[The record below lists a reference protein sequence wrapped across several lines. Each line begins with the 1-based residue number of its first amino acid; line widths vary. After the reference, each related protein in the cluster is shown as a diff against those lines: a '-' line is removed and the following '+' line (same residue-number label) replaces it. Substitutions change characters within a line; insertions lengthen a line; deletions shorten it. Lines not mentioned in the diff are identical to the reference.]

1 MVTITF
7 DSLGYAK
14 KLEAAGFTR
23 EQAEVQADAFRI
35 QTEAQAEAIQ
45 KALSKYDEASRKE
58 LATKGDVQDVRLE
71 IQDVRLEIQ
80 DVRLEIQDVRN
91 ELKAEIADTKHEIL
105 KWMMGMLV
113 AQTALI
119 AAVIAFIK

>member
-80 DVRLEIQDVRN
+80 DVRN

>member
-1 MVTITF
+1 MLTTTF

-23 EQAEVQADAFRI
+23 EQAEVQANAFREFTSI
-35 QTEAQAEAIQ
+35 QEENT
-45 KALSKYDEASRKE
+45 RKE
-58 LATKGDVQDVRLE
+58 LATKGDL
-71 IQDVRLEIQ
+71 
-80 DVRLEIQDVRN
+80 QDVRN
-91 ELKAEIADTKHEIL
+91 ELKVEIAETKHEIL

-119 AAVIAFIK
+119 VAVIAFIK